1 MAQASAARFSGVFTA
16 LVTPMQKGSGPVPE
30 IDEAA
35 LVRLVEAQIRG
46 GVQGLVACGTTG
58 EAAAMTADEQAKV
71 IRIVVDAAAG
81 RVPVLAGVGSS
92 STATSLS
99 LAKTALSLGVT
110 GLLAVTP
117 YYNKPPQEGLYQHFL
132 ALCSL
137 GAPIVLYNVPGRTG
151 CDLLPETV
159 ARLCDRPEI
168 VALKEASGQVGR
180 TQALSRLLGDRL
192 LLLSGED
199 ALNLPLYSVGA
210 SGAISVLS
218 NVVPQA
224 VVDVFRRFGRGE
236 HAAALELH
244 QRYVPLVDL
253 LFSEPNPIPCKAAL
267 HMMGQL
273 DNVLRLPL
281 VPMSQPGQARL
292 RLELTALGLLP

>member
-1 MAQASAARFSGVFTA
+1 MRQ
-16 LVTPMQKGSGPVPE
+16 P
-30 IDEAA
+30 
-35 LVRLVEAQIRG
+35 G
-46 GVQGLVACGTTG
+46 G
-58 EAAAMTADEQAKV
+58 
-71 IRIVVDAAAG
+71 AG
-81 RVPVLAGVGSS
+81 AGWRWFS

-117 YYNKPPQEGLYQHFL
+117 YYNKPPQEGLYQHFWRCARWGTDR
-132 ALCSL
+132 ALQRA
-137 GAPIVLYNVPGRTG
+137 GADGLRFAAR
-151 CDLLPETV
+151 TV

-253 LFSEPNPIPCKAAL
+253 LFSEPNPIPVQNGAA
-267 HMMGQL
+267 HDGTAGQRAASAACA
-273 DNVLRLPL
+273 DEPAW
-281 VPMSQPGQARL
+281 SGA
-292 RLELTALGLLP
+292 AAAGAYSAGLCHEQWNFPE